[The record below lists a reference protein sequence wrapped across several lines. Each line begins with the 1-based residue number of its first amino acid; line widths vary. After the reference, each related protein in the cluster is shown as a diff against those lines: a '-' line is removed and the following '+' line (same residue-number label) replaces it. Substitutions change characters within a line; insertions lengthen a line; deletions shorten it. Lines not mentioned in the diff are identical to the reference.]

1 MVHHSHLVASSSSSS
16 SSCFGIVCSPHPR
29 AHSYVK
35 AGEHNPVHVRS
46 IYAIGSLY
54 DGGRG
59 VERDHKQAFFW

>member
-1 MVHHSHLVASSSSSS
+1 
-16 SSCFGIVCSPHPR
+16 
-29 AHSYVK
+29 VK